1 MSDLELIAQLRND
14 DNVKLHELVE
24 SANSQLDEGEKKL
37 ENLLKDHLEEVKA
50 MCLTLQ
56 ERSGLSDT
64 DIKLL
69 GPRLKAVSDSFLK
82 NSQENEMKI
91 KAMEMQFVNATSD
104 MRRLMEA
111 DLRAERQKNEAR
123 CDALKKQVQ
132 EERLRG
138 EQKVAKIMEENEKTV
153 MDLQKKI
160 EHQVKI
166 SNERMKQKEM
176 EFNVKQN
183 TILNALKNSASKEEE
198 KSRAAVL
205 ELQAKAARDEIER
218 MREVSDMEHKA
229 ELAASKKFESMV
241 AKLKKEWAAD
251 EAERVRIVEERVRV
265 ECSTEITQLRNEM
278 AMNKKL
284 VQETQAKWMDV
295 VTKQNYE
302 HHDSLDVFA
311 QKCRKNYDEKIA
323 AMTERVAQQFN
334 TYERQLLDSDRD
346 MTEQAMQFENKLHS
360 MKVAS
365 NEWRDEYQRQID
377 AKHLEAV
384 SALENKYMFEIEKL
398 LEQVA
403 TLQNTAQETSAVT
416 PDSSRA
422 RMDGLLSNFIK
433 LKKALELDSNEQ
445 IALLMKL
452 LQSADFSVKL
462 LKTYGRLEDKLRDQ
476 LPIKKMAARREF
488 VKYRLGVIS
497 RFGSSALTAPG
508 GAGAPELLAELRG
521 MRRGILTA
529 IEAYEAKHESKFLF
543 EGRVYKEVMAE
554 DSDAEFTEAAM

>member
-1 MSDLELIAQLRND
+1 M
-14 DNVKLHELVE
+14 
-24 SANSQLDEGEKKL
+24 
-37 ENLLKDHLEEVKA
+37 
-50 MCLTLQ
+50 
-56 ERSGLSDT
+56 
-64 DIKLL
+64 
-69 GPRLKAVSDSFLK
+69 
-82 NSQENEMKI
+82 
-91 KAMEMQFVNATSD
+91 
-104 MRRLMEA
+104 
-111 DLRAERQKNEAR
+111 
-123 CDALKKQVQ
+123 
-132 EERLRG
+132 RLRG
-138 EQKVAKIMEENEKTV
+138 EWGDEREKRGRREGELT
-153 MDLQKKI
+153 KP
-160 EHQVKI
+160 
-166 SNERMKQKEM
+166 
-176 EFNVKQN
+176 
-183 TILNALKNSASKEEE
+183 
-198 KSRAAVL
+198 AAD
-205 ELQAKAARDEIER
+205 AACR

-251 EAERVRIVEERVRV
+251 EAERVKIVEERVRV

-334 TYERQLLDSDRD
+334 TYERQLLDSDKD
-346 MTEQAMQFENKLHS
+346 MTEQAMQVRTALQEEHGVAAGLTLAHFRLSQFENKLHS

-398 LEQVA
+398 LDQVA

-462 LKTYGRLEDKLRDQ
+462 LKTYGR
-476 LPIKKMAARREF
+476 
-488 VKYRLGVIS
+488 
-497 RFGSSALTAPG
+497 
-508 GAGAPELLAELRG
+508 
-521 MRRGILTA
+521 
-529 IEAYEAKHESKFLF
+529 
-543 EGRVYKEVMAE
+543 
-554 DSDAEFTEAAM
+554 